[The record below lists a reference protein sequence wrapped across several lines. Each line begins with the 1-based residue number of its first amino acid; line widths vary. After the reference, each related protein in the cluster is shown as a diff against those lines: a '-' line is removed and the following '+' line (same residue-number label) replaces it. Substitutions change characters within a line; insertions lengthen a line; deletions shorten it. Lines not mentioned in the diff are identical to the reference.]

1 MCCEKS
7 PRPARRREHIRYLQV
22 AYGVS
27 ERRACAVTCSW
38 RSAHRYRS
46 VADEQAAL
54 RMRLRDLAASRVS
67 YGYRRLWVLL
77 RREEW
82 MVNHK
87 RVYRLYRE
95 EGLRIRPKRPRRH
108 VSHQRR
114 ELRTVAAR
122 RDERWSMDFMSDE
135 LFDGR
140 RIRVL
145 TVVDHFTREC
155 PALVVD
161 GSITGQRVVSM
172 LAELALHGRV
182 PQTISVDNGSE
193 FISKALDRWAY
204 LNGVELDFSRPG
216 KPTDNAM
223 IEAFNAR
230 LRAEC
235 LNESWF
241 LSLGD
246 AREKV
251 ERWRRYYNAER
262 PHGALGDRSP
272 QEFALASL
280 PAD

>member
-1 MCCEKS
+1 
-7 PRPARRREHIRYLQV
+7 
-22 AYGVS
+22 
-27 ERRACAVTCSW
+27 
-38 RSAHRYRS
+38 
-46 VADEQAAL
+46 
-54 RMRLRDLAASRVS
+54 
-67 YGYRRLWVLL
+67 
-77 RREEW
+77 

-135 LFDGR
+135 LFDER

-155 PALVVD
+155 PPLVVD

-172 LAELALHGRV
+172 LAELALRGRV
-182 PQTISVDNGSE
+182 PRTIAVDN
-193 FISKALDRWAY
+193 
-204 LNGVELDFSRPG
+204 
-216 KPTDNAM
+216 
-223 IEAFNAR
+223 
-230 LRAEC
+230 
-235 LNESWF
+235 
-241 LSLGD
+241 

-272 QEFALASL
+272 QEFALASI
-280 PAD
+280 PAG

>member
-1 MCCEKS
+1 MS
-7 PRPARRREHIRYLQV
+7 RRHC
-22 AYGVS
+22 ACGCGS
-27 ERRACAVTCSW
+27 E
-38 RSAHRYRS
+38 
-46 VADEQAAL
+46 
-54 RMRLRDLAASRVS
+54 AASRVS

-95 EGLRIRPKRPRRH
+95 EGLRIRPKRPRRQ
-108 VSHQRR
+108 VSHRRR

-155 PALVVD
+155 PALLVD

-182 PQTISVDNGSE
+182 PRTIAVDNGSE
-193 FISKALDRWAY
+193 FISKALDRWA
-204 LNGVELDFSRPG
+204 
-216 KPTDNAM
+216 
-223 IEAFNAR
+223 
-230 LRAEC
+230 
-235 LNESWF
+235 
-241 LSLGD
+241 
-246 AREKV
+246 
-251 ERWRRYYNAER
+251 
-262 PHGALGDRSP
+262 
-272 QEFALASL
+272 
-280 PAD
+280 